1 MTTLPGV
8 TDPGP
13 IKHVREGMP
22 VIDVHGEHVGT
33 VAEVQ
38 MGDPQAV
45 TGQGQQMSG
54 EGGLLGAVVRGL
66 GGGSSLST
74 QEQEQ
79 LLRVGY
85 VQIDGS
91 GMSGKSYVAADRIR
105 GVADG
110 RVRLAAAAA
119 DLQRH

>member
-1 MTTLPGV
+1 MTALPGV

-13 IKHVREGMP
+13 IKQVQEGMP
-22 VIDVHGEHVGT
+22 VIDVHGEDVGT

-45 TGQGQQMSG
+45 TGQGQQMPG
-54 EGGLLGAVVRGL
+54 EGGLMGAVIRGL
-66 GGGSSLST
+66 GAGSSLPA

-85 VQIDGS
+85 VQIDGP
-91 GMSGKSYVAADRIR
+91 GMSGRAYVAADRIR

-110 RVRLAAAAA
+110 RVHLTAAAA